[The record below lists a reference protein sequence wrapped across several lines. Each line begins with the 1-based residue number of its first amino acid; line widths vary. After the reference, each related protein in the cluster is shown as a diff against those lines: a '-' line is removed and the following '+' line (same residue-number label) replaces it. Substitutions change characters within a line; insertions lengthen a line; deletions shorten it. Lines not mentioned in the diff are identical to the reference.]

1 MLNILI
7 AEDDPADAEKLVQG
21 LSGMAD
27 CRVAKNGPETIEVYK
42 SSIKN
47 ESRFDFILLD
57 VQLPRMNGFD
67 ILKTIRKLEES
78 RQESPSRETKVI
90 MITTYKDSLMENYN
104 MGWDDF
110 MSKPVD
116 IAILKTRLKELNL
129 TRKKSTLS

>member
-7 AEDDPADAEKLVQG
+7 AEDDPADAQKLVQG
-21 LSGMAD
+21 LSGVAD
-27 CRVAKNGPETIEVYK
+27 CHVTKDGTETIELYK
-42 SSIKN
+42 SSIKDN
-47 ESRFDFILLD
+47 LRFDFILLD
-57 VQLPRMNGFD
+57 VQLPRINGFD

-78 RQESPSRETKVI
+78 RQEIPSRETKVI

-129 TRKKSTLS
+129 TRKKSELS